1 MENIRLAL
9 PIKTTSF
16 VIALLACSA
25 AWADPVRTEWSAVEQ
40 IDPGRKVTVKFY
52 ADEPFEGALVVKGR
66 FESANAS
73 GITLYLENGETRT
86 LPMRAVR
93 KVNVRRP
100 FAKRIP
106 GWRASTGRRN
116 RRDLAVRVVRGDS
129 AQRPKP
135 PSSPRHY
142 HPSGHGG
149 VCALADGYCLQ
160 RAPETSNPVTQGGPR
175 LANAR

>member
-52 ADEPFEGALVVKGR
+52 ADEPFEGTLVVKGR

-106 GWRASTGRRN
+106 GWC
-116 RRDLAVRVVRGDS
+116 AV
-129 AQRPKP
+129 
-135 PSSPRHY
+135 
-142 HPSGHGG
+142 
-149 VCALADGYCLQ
+149 ALAAGIAEILLYASSEGTPHSVQNRLQ
-160 RAPETSNPVTQGGPR
+160 AHAITTLPAMAAFALWPMGTVYNVPPKHRIP
-175 LANAR
+175 

>member
-1 MENIRLAL
+1 MENIKPAL
-9 PIKTTSF
+9 PIKTASF

-73 GITLYLENGETRT
+73 GITLYLENGESRT

-100 FAKRIP
+100 FAKRVP
-106 GWRASTGRRN
+106 GWC
-116 RRDLAVRVVRGDS
+116 AV
-129 AQRPKP
+129 
-135 PSSPRHY
+135 
-142 HPSGHGG
+142 
-149 VCALADGYCLQ
+149 ALAAGIAEILLYM
-160 RAPETSNPVTQGGPR
+160 TGPTHTIQDR
-175 LANAR
+175 LRGHAITTLPAMAAFALWPMGTVYNVPPKHRIP